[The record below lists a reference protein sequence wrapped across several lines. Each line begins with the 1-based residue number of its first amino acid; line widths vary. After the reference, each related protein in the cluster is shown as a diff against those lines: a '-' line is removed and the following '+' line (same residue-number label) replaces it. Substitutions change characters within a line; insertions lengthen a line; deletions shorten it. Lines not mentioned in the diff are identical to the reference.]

1 MIDNRS
7 FQPPSGD
14 TSMPERLDEE
24 VRRKGIIRG
33 VPLFH
38 FYLSLGEFKKND
50 REVKSKKDKLIAHFI
65 TQKGSK
71 K

>member
-38 FYLSLGEFKKND
+38 TGL
-50 REVKSKKDKLIAHFI
+50 
-65 TQKGSK
+65 
-71 K
+71 